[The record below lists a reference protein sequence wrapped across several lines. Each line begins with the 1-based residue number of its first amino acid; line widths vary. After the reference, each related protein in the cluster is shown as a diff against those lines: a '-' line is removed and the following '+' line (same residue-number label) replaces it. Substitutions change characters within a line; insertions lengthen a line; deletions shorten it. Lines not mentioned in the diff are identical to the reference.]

1 MLGGENVLFMKM
13 TCLFEL
19 KVERFKG
26 SHQNQ
31 TFTIFPVITPTD
43 WVTFCFW
50 AF

>member
-1 MLGGENVLFMKM
+1 MLGGEN
-13 TCLFEL
+13 EL

-43 WVTFCFW
+43 
-50 AF
+50 